1 MKGEKGKMGDI
12 GLQGAMGDLGTS
24 GENGERGPKGYKGD
38 VGVPGRPGI
47 LGIIGRPG
55 LTGPK
60 GEKGSP
66 GPADFQMFSEYLL
79 ECYGLQCKGYTMDNP
94 ATSCETIFKCNST
107 ATSGNYFVTSDS
119 GVVEMFCS
127 APGRH
132 CTYSHTRWHLS
143 HMPVLA
149 FFT

>member
-1 MKGEKGKMGDI
+1 MGA
-12 GLQGAMGDLGTS
+12 QGIPGFP
-24 GENGERGPKGYKGD
+24 GP
-38 VGVPGRPGI
+38 VGPPGFS
-47 LGIIGRPG
+47 
-55 LTGPK
+55 GPK

-132 CTYSHTRWHLS
+132 CTHSQTL
-143 HMPVLA
+143 
-149 FFT
+149 